1 MAASISLLNTR
12 TMLQALEELRTPN
25 TFLLR
30 KFFSA
35 QKECPTKAVDI
46 DIYKGKR
53 RVAAYVNRRAQGQ
66 TIDRVGYSTYT
77 YEPPYLKPKMVT
89 TVEDL
94 LVRQPGEVVYSGN
107 QNAAQRAA
115 AQLGKDLAELDSI
128 ITRAEELQASQALFD
143 GKVEIHDQAGNDV
156 VADID
161 FQRSETHTVDL
172 TATGQV
178 SWDESGATPLKDIRT
193 WKRLIAQD
201 AGVGADICILGSD
214 AADEFLENA
223 DVRAVLDNRN
233 VHIGSLEMEA
243 QELGVVYI
251 GTIEGVAYYA
261 YDEWYVN
268 PSTGTET
275 ALVPAKKALLGST
288 RARCERVY
296 GVIEDA
302 EGVFAAARF
311 PKTWTENDPSVRLL
325 QLHSAPLCVPVQV
338 DGFVVA
344 TVLA

>member
-12 TMLQALEELRTPN
+12 TMLDALEELRTPN

-35 QKECPTKAVDI
+35 QRECPTKAVDI

-53 RVAAYVNRRAQGQ
+53 RIAAYVSRRAQGQ
-66 TIDRVGYSTYT
+66 VIERAGYSTFT
-77 YEPPYLKPKMVT
+77 YEPPYVKPKMIT

-94 LVRQPGEVVYSGN
+94 LVRQPGEIVYSGN
-107 QNAAQRAA
+107 QNAASRAA
-115 AQLGKDLAELDSI
+115 IQLGKDLAELDGI

-143 GKVEIHDQAGNDV
+143 GKVEVKDKDGNDI

-161 FQRSETHTVDL
+161 FQRTGTHTVDL
-172 TATGQV
+172 TATGET
-178 SWDESGATPLKDIRT
+178 SWDETGSMPLENIRT
-193 WKRLIAQD
+193 WKRLIAKD
-201 AGVGADICILGSD
+201 AGVGADIAILGSD
-214 AADEFLENA
+214 AADEFLKNE
-223 DVRAVLDNRN
+223 DVRQKLDNRRMEL
-233 VHIGSLEMEA
+233 GSLVMEA
-243 QELGVVYI
+243 QDLGVTLLGV
-251 GTIEGVAYYA
+251 IEGVAYYA
-261 YDEWYVN
+261 YDEWYVD
-268 PSTGTET
+268 PATGTET
-275 ALVPAKKALLGST
+275 ELVPAKKVLLGST
-288 RARCERVY
+288 KARCERVY

-302 EGVFAAARF
+302 EGVFAVSRF
-311 PKTWTENDPSVRLL
+311 PKTWTENDPSVRIL

>member
-12 TMLQALEELRTPN
+12 TMLEALEELRTPN

-35 QKECPTKAVDI
+35 QRECTTKAVDI

-53 RVAAYVNRRAQGQ
+53 RVAAYVNRRSQGQ
-66 TIDRVGYSTYT
+66 VIDRVGYSTYT
-77 YEPPYLKPKMVT
+77 YEPPYVKPKMIT

-94 LVRQPGEVVYSGN
+94 LVRQLGEVVYSGN
-107 QNAAQRAA
+107 QNAAQRASI
-115 AQLGKDLAELDSI
+115 QLGKDLAELDSI

-143 GKVEIHDQAGNDV
+143 GKVEVKDKDGNDV

-161 FQRSETHTVDL
+161 FQRSATHTIDL
-172 TATGQV
+172 TATGEV
-178 SWDESGATPLKDIRT
+178 SWDESGSTPLKDIRT
-193 WKRLIAQD
+193 WKRLIVQD
-201 AGVGADICILGSD
+201 AGVGADIAILGSD

-233 VHIGSLEMEA
+233 IYNNQIGMEA
-243 QELGVVYI
+243 QELGVTYI
-251 GTIEGVAYYA
+251 GTIEGISYYA
-261 YDEWYVN
+261 YDEWYVD
-268 PSTGTET
+268 PATGTET
-275 ALVPAKKALLGST
+275 ELVPAKKVLLGST
-288 RARCERVY
+288 KARCERVY

-311 PKTWTENDPSVRLL
+311 PKTWVVDDPSVRML
-325 QLHSAPLCVPVQV
+325 QLHSAPLLVPVQV